1 MDAHSV
7 MKLNI
12 PISKSCYHSPSASLR
27 ILYYCHCYCNSDFAP
42 IFPTLAQTQVALSHP
57 APTTPN
63 YNSLHLGLH
72 LYTLYCFYSYQT
84 MLFPASFE
92 QFESSFQNK

>member
-12 PISKSCYHSPSASLR
+12 PISKSYYHSLSASLL

-42 IFPTLAQTQVALSHP
+42 IFPTLVQTQVALSHP
-57 APTTPN
+57 APSTPN
-63 YNSLHLGLH
+63 YNFLHRGLH
-72 LYTLYCFYSYQT
+72 LSTLCCFYSYQT
-84 MLFPASFE
+84 ILFPASFE